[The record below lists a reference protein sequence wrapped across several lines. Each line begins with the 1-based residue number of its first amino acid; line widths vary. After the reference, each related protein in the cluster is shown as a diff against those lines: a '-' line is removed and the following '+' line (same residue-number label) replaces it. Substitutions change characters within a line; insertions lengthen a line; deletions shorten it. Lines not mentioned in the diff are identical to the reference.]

1 MEIISVYQRKLPS
14 TLNLTVGLSRSL
26 LSSQLDSD
34 SPVSQAGIFL
44 SPICKFNGLNKG
56 STNNVDAFPLSHGPS
71 LKEVYSA
78 LKEVWHNLF
87 GFFLLHPMVILS
99 PAQLVSSG

>member
-1 MEIISVYQRKLPS
+1 MEIIYVYQRKLPS

-44 SPICKFNGLNKG
+44 SPICKFNGLN
-56 STNNVDAFPLSHGPS
+56 
-71 LKEVYSA
+71 
-78 LKEVWHNLF
+78 
-87 GFFLLHPMVILS
+87 
-99 PAQLVSSG
+99 